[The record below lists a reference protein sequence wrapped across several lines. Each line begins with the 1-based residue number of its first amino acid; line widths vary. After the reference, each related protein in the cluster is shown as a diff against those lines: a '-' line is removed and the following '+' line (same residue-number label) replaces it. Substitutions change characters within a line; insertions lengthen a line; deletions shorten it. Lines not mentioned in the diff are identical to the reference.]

1 MKLTFLG
8 TGTGIPQTRAQSG
21 LIMEVITGGQKK
33 PLLFDCGCGIL
44 QRLYES
50 GYDHRDID
58 TIFLT
63 HLHLDHVSDLLGLLK
78 ANWLVGLSGTHIYG
92 PVGTEEWFDKLMVLY
107 PYLSDRL
114 DVQIT
119 ELTGGTVLMVDDCI
133 IRTAPGIH
141 SVTTIGYRVECAGRI
156 AVYTGDT
163 EPCYS
168 LTELAQGAH
177 VLVHEC
183 AFPLG
188 FEVENHTTPDMF
200 AKHISKHPLNVERLY
215 LTHLYPHMQGH
226 EQEAIDYIRKVF
238 PGEVYIAEDLM
249 QIDV

>member
-8 TGTGIPQTRAQSG
+8 TGTGIPQARAQSG
-21 LIMEVITGGQKK
+21 LIIEVMFDGKKK

-44 QRLYES
+44 QRIYES

-63 HLHLDHVSDLLGLLK
+63 HLHLDHVSDVLGLIK
-78 ANWLVGLSGTHIYG
+78 ANWLVGLTQAHICGPAGTK
-92 PVGTEEWFDKLMVLY
+92 EWFDKLMALY
-107 PYLSDRL
+107 PYLKDRL
-114 DVQIT
+114 QVQIT
-119 ELTGGTVLMVDDCI
+119 ELTGGTVLNVADCTI
-133 IRTAPGIH
+133 STAHGCH
-141 SVTTIGYRVECAGRI
+141 SVTTIGYRVEQAGRT

-163 EPCYS
+163 EPCDS

-177 VLVHEC
+177 VLVYEC
-183 AFPLG
+183 SFPLG
-188 FEVENHTTPDMF
+188 YEVDNHTTPDML
-200 AKHISKHPLNVERLY
+200 AAHISQHPLHVDRLY

-226 EQEAIDYIRKVF
+226 EQEAIDHIRTVF

-249 QIDV
+249 QVDV